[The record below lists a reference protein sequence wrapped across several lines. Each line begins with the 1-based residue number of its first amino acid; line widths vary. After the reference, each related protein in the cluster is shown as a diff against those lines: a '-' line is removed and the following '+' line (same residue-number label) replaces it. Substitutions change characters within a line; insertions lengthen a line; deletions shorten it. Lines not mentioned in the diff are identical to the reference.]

1 MKYTLPQL
9 QELFKDYL
17 ASLRYEQE
25 PKGLYDPINYELD
38 LGGKRL
44 RPLLLLPKIRSPF
57 SRTILVLIGASSSV
71 TPRIDMVPSGLM

>member
-44 RPLLLLPKIRSPF
+44 RPLLLMLAYHLYKDDVARVLPQ
-57 SRTILVLIGASSSV
+57 AA
-71 TPRIDMVPSGLM
+71 